1 MLTGA
6 GATAA
11 AVWVYRDYQK
21 WIDLGPGGLPHN
33 FGGYVT
39 TTRMRLR
46 KIDPLNTTRF
56 GKTARSGRDT
66 GHLGGLPRRKGRRPV
81 IDVHPIPH
89 RQIDQIASAEMKRR
103 IVSTFDAAVERMEE
117 YVEYK
122 LSHFEKRHPAI
133 TLKSDIARRGHATAS
148 RGEIAHV
155 HPSDGSMH
163 MIFDPCDAVAVI
175 ERGWGESHPL
185 AGVAMDLPDT
195 YLLIYPPR
203 DRDELPITSLLLDAA
218 IAHMV
223 QSAAPERLSEEA
235 VSTAPGVFRR
245 RANESEVRHNYE
257 PNAQRS
263 R

>member
-1 MLTGA
+1 MKLTPGKIAAMLTGA

-46 KIDPLNTTRF
+46 KIDPLDATRF
-56 GKTARSGRDT
+56 AKNHKDESGASY
-66 GHLGGLPRRKGRRPV
+66 LGELPRRKGRRPS
-81 IDVHPIPH
+81 IAAHPVPH
-89 RQIDQIASAEMKRR
+89 RQLDQLPGADMKRK
-103 IVSTFDAAVERMEE
+103 IVSLFDAAVERMGEF
-117 YVEYK
+117 VEYK

-133 TLKSDIARRGHATAS
+133 TLKSEVARHAHAIAS

-163 MIFDPCDAVAVI
+163 MIFGPGDAAAVI
-175 ERGWGESHPL
+175 ECGWGESHPL

-203 DRDELPITSLLLDAA
+203 DRDELMVTQLLLDAA
-218 IAHMV
+218 IAHMA
-223 QSAAPERLSEEA
+223 QLPTGERLAAGEE
-235 VSTAPGVFRR
+235 SLR
-245 RANESEVRHNYE
+245 
-257 PNAQRS
+257 
-263 R
+263 

>member
-1 MLTGA
+1 MWQVSNKLLVVKLTPGKIAAMLTGA

-39 TTRMRLR
+39 TTRMRLP
-46 KIDPLNTTRF
+46 KIDPLE
-56 GKTARSGRDT
+56 TARFVGDASNES
-66 GHLGGLPRRKGRRPV
+66 GGLLGELPPRKGRRPS
-81 IDVHPIPH
+81 IGAHPVPH
-89 RQIDQIASAEMKRR
+89 RQHDQLPGAEMKRKN
-103 IVSTFDAAVERMEE
+103 VNHNEAAVERKEE
-117 YVEYK
+117 VVEYQ

-133 TLKSDIARRGHATAS
+133 TLNSDVPRHADATAS

-163 MIFDPCDAVAVI
+163 MIFSPADAVIVI

-185 AGVAMDLPDT
+185 AGVTMDLPKT

-203 DRDELPITSLLLDAA
+203 DREELAVTKLLLDAA
-218 IAHMV
+218 IGHMA
-223 QSAAPERLSEEA
+223 QWPGNDERRQEQ
-235 VSTAPGVFRR
+235 
-245 RANESEVRHNYE
+245 NESDSQRVR
-257 PNAQRS
+257 
-263 R
+263 